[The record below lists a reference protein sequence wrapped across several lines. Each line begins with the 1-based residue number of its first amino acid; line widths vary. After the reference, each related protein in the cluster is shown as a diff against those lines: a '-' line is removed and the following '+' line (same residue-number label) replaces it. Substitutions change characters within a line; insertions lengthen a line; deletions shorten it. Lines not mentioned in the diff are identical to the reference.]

1 MTRIKS
7 RRNRLPTA
15 KRARNMAATM
25 VTRPAGKLL
34 VLVGCGLAMA
44 VMPAAASAESLV
56 YIKDDNVW
64 LANEDGTGQY
74 QVTLDGTAGDP
85 YESPSQADDGT
96 IAAIRGSG
104 SHEKIYLM
112 KQNGSL
118 VATPFEPAVEFS
130 GGLVDAAISPDGDA
144 IAYSTGYFADQS
156 CTPGSSGTKTCFATF
171 MSRSDGPGN
180 LGGEADVSDPSWVGN
195 ARIMTTTSG
204 QVYLQDVGTN
214 GSTQWFFD
222 TQFFSQT
229 HPFYDGEV
237 APTGDRLALVED
249 DFGFPG
255 TVPRAV
261 FIRMWR
267 TNGDPANGAAAS
279 VADPTPTA
287 CVLNGPAGRF
297 AAPTWA
303 DDGGLIAWEE
313 DDGNPATPPTTGQ
326 GIWTVTVG
334 NLAAAS
340 PSSCPGVIGT
350 PELVIPGGLEPDL
363 GPAPVDPGP
372 RESGGP
378 SGGGPGGG
386 GPSGG
391 GPSGGSGG
399 GGPTGG
405 GPTGGGRSGGGG
417 SGTGGTSGGSGTG
430 TGQPPRDTGA
440 PGASAT
446 LAGRAPR
453 LRQALGRGLPVL
465 VSADE
470 ACTVTVELF
479 AATRRVGVGTAEL
492 AAPGQ
497 VRVVAHFTA
506 SAKRRYRRLRRVPL
520 TVRVVVTDRAGN
532 QARTQLGVTLRR

>member
-1 MTRIKS
+1 MITRS
-7 RRNRLPTA
+7 
-15 KRARNMAATM
+15 
-25 VTRPAGKLL
+25 AGKLL
-34 VLVGCGLAMA
+34 VLAGCGLGMA
-44 VMPAAASAESLV
+44 VMPTAASADSLV
-56 YIKDDNVW
+56 YIKGDNVW
-64 LANEDGTGQY
+64 LANEDGTGRY

-104 SHEKIYLM
+104 SDEKIYLM

-130 GGLVDAAISPDGDA
+130 DGLVDAAISPDGDA
-144 IAYSTGYFADQS
+144 IAYSTGYFANQS
-156 CTPGSSGTKTCFATF
+156 CTPGSSGTKACFATF
-171 MSRSDGPGN
+171 MSLSDGPGD
-180 LGGEADVSDPSWVGN
+180 LGGEVDVSEPSWVSN
-195 ARIMTTTSG
+195 ARIMTTNSG
-204 QVYLQDVGTN
+204 QVYLQDAGAN

-222 TQFFSQT
+222 TQFFGQT

-237 APTGDRLALVED
+237 APTGDRFALVED
-249 DFGFPG
+249 EFGFPG
-255 TVPRAV
+255 TVPKAV
-261 FIRMWR
+261 YIRMWR
-267 TNGDPANGAAAS
+267 TNGDPANGPRGS
-279 VADPTPTA
+279 VADPRPTA
-287 CVLNGPAGRF
+287 CILNNPAGRF

-313 DDGNPATPPTTGQ
+313 DDGNPATAPSTGQ

-340 PSSCPGVIGT
+340 QSSCPGVFGT

-372 RESGGP
+372 RPSGGP
-378 SGGGPGGG
+378 GGGSPGGGGPGGG

-391 GPSGGSGG
+391 SPSGGSPSSGAPSGGSGG
-399 GGPTGG
+399 GT
-405 GPTGGGRSGGGG
+405 S
-417 SGTGGTSGGSGTG
+417 GTSGKGGDPGTG
-430 TGQPPRDTGA
+430 TVQPPADNRA
-440 PGASAT
+440 PGASAR
-446 LAGRAPR
+446 LAGRASR
-453 LRQALGRGLPVL
+453 LRQALGRGLPVF

-470 ACTVTVELF
+470 ASTVTVELF
-479 AATRRVGVGTAEL
+479 ASARSARRAGAPPAATRRVGVGTGQL

-497 VRVVAHFTA
+497 VRVVARFTP

-532 QARTQLGVTLRR
+532 GAPTQLGVTLKR